1 MEAIA
6 TDKKLKMIKCYFEG
20 MSYKEIANKCGVST
34 GSVSNVIND
43 LKAGEISQVSTIPEE
58 IGILKELSSNLK
70 HSDISPIEACIG
82 FSVID
87 KLNAI
92 GLEPAEIEKCHTLL
106 KVMAPPG
113 IDLGQM
119 AESILKVEALVNA
132 TGLTIPDLENKVC
145 SLKAEKEVLAP
156 VVEELKATQQQL
168 LILKQEKENLV
179 NKNQELNKQK
189 SDLDKTVESLKKEE
203 IKLLKDATEI
213 EDRAHAADKKLTG
226 ARNDMDTLEK
236 IGMSQ
241 QYLSQ
246 FTVKVKDIA
255 AYHSIKPEDLGDYL
269 LKELK
274 TIGKVLTLDS
284 EIKSKK
290 AQLKE
295 IDKEISQ
302 KQDEKSGIK
311 QALDQMKTEKTKVE
325 SEIAYRQKQLTKNIN
340 SQSDAAIN
348 AIQTASDTLH
358 TELAQGL
365 SEIDKLKDRALTLG
379 KEVGVMEAELQALGW
394 IKPLMSLMDGSANID
409 KSQFRV
415 ISLRIFRVISL
426 WLNGNSYNIP
436 NVGKIKAY
444 INGAIEEI
452 EKCYE

>member
-1 MEAIA
+1 
-6 TDKKLKMIKCYFEG
+6 
-20 MSYKEIANKCGVST
+20 
-34 GSVSNVIND
+34 
-43 LKAGEISQVSTIPEE
+43 
-58 IGILKELSSNLK
+58 
-70 HSDISPIEACIG
+70 
-82 FSVID
+82 
-87 KLNAI
+87 
-92 GLEPAEIEKCHTLL
+92 
-106 KVMAPPG
+106 
-113 IDLGQM
+113 
-119 AESILKVEALVNA
+119 
-132 TGLTIPDLENKVC
+132 
-145 SLKAEKEVLAP
+145 
-156 VVEELKATQQQL
+156 VEELKATQQQL

-203 IKLLKDATEI
+203 IKLLKDVTEI
-213 EDRAHAADKKLTG
+213 EDRAHTADKKLTV

-255 AYHSIKPEDLGDYL
+255 AYHSIKPEDLNDYL

-295 IDKEISQ
+295 IDEEISQ
-302 KQDEKSGIK
+302 KQAEKSGIK

-394 IKPLMSLMDGSANID
+394 IKPLMSLMDGSAKIN
-409 KSQFRV
+409 KTQFR
-415 ISLRIFRVISL
+415 ILSLKLLKAMRL
-426 WLNGNSYNIP
+426 WFQDNPGHLLEYEL
-436 NVGKIKAY
+436 IKNY
-444 INGAIEEI
+444 IDGAIQEVEKWEE
-452 EKCYE
+452 